1 MSIYGLI
8 IGFCAVIY
16 IVYIDKLVIIDS
28 NYAKKHIYSYYFYYF
43 LPFILGII
51 FARIIPILEEV
62 IKSMSNNGTLNNIS
76 LSEIFSFHMQGL
88 SFFGAIIGGIIGLTI
103 LTRVFGLKL
112 SKLFDHTFYIL
123 PILQCIGRIGNFINK
138 ELYGIPTNLPWGIYI
153 PIENRSSEY
162 INFEYYHPTFA
173 YEMILNAIF
182 FIIITLINKKFNL
195 FKKPLLI
202 TSIYLIYYGII
213 RILLNRIRIVVGSSD
228 IFAFSSI
235 IIGIIILIII
245 NLNKS
250 SKSNIIWS

>member
-28 NYAKKHIYSYYFYYF
+28 NYAKKHIYSYYFFYF
-43 LPFILGII
+43 IPLLLSII
-51 FARIIPILEEV
+51 FARIIPILELV
-62 IKSMSNNGTLNNIS
+62 INGISINES
-76 LSEIFSFHMQGL
+76 LSSVSLGEIFSFHMQGL

-103 LTRVFGLKL
+103 LTRVFGIKL
-112 SKLFDHTFYIL
+112 SRLLDHTFYIL

-153 PIENRSSEY
+153 PIENRTSEY
-162 INFEYYHPTFA
+162 INYEYYHPTFA
-173 YEMILNAIF
+173 YEMILNTLF
-182 FIIITLINKKFNL
+182 FIAITLLNKKFNL